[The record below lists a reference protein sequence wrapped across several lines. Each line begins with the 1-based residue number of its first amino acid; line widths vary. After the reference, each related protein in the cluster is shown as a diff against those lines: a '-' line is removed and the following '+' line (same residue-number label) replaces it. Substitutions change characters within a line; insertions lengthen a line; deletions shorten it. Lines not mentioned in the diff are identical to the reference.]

1 MKLTITTEKGKECI
15 HFTGTPEELDALGD
29 MFKLKSKMKNNLH
42 AVYTGANVK
51 IQINSVVSSEFIEN
65 SSVMISKN
73 EII

>member
-29 MFKLKSKMKNNLH
+29 MFKLKAKMKSNLH

-51 IQINSVVSSEFIEN
+51 IQINSLTSSEFIN
-65 SSVMISKN
+65 DIPVSVSKR
-73 EII
+73 EI